1 MFIVCGEVV
10 IPSVASGIGFYAA
23 KTLILGGEALHF
35 AQKAKALGWFKYIRR
50 KMKHEKWKP
59 HKCPSCDAKQ
69 RSRNQASPDIEGQ
82 NINFHASGFIGG
94 PETNFDRDDSAMNIH
109 LNNGMIQPGCY
120 DSEEDISQCNCVK
133 ITQITLEFLFS

>member
-35 AQKAKALGWFKYIRR
+35 AEKAKSLGWFKYIRR
-50 KMKHEKWKP
+50 KMKREKWKP
-59 HKCPSCDAKQ
+59 HKCPKCGAKQ

-94 PETNFDRDDSAMNIH
+94 PETNFHHDDNAMNIH

-120 DSEEDISQCNCVK
+120 DNEEDISQCNCMK
-133 ITQITLEFLFS
+133 IPTSNHS